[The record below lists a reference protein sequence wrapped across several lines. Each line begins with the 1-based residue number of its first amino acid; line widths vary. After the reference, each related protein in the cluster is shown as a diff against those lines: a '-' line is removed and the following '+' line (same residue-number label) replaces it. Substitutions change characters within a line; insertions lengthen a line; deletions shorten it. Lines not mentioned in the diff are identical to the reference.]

1 MIPKT
6 PIYTLNAIKAYQK
19 RNKDKQANKEKI
31 SEYNQKAYQKRK
43 LKLQQQKLNSIN
55 SNIVVDTSNIVVDT
69 SNIVVD
75 TSNIVVDTSN
85 IVVDTSNIAITDT
98 SETSNIATTDKS
110 NIVVDKIIEKEYI
123 RTIINNIYKECI
135 NECEKEFLN
144 TQIDNELYDIIYQ
157 LDGNLIDLFE
167 GFKKQTRFSIIN
179 KNFINTNL
187 IKKKSYLLTRHS
199 IIKNREKIKKS
210 LKKGNLPTKFIEKS
224 P

>member
-55 SNIVVDTSNIVVDT
+55 